1 MDENKAS
8 LVNFLC
14 TETSQ
19 SYHGH
24 SRKELVLSG
33 GFTDPKKVW
42 SSTDRHLAGLASDHE
57 EADTR
62 ILLYARDAT
71 IRGYQQINVVC
82 RDTDVLVL
90 LAAHLPELS
99 PSVWIFTG
107 TAKRKLY
114 VPVHRI
120 RLSEENRSSLL
131 AFHAI
136 TGCDT
141 TSQFAGIGKQSAWSI
156 FVTYSE
162 LLQHLGREE
171 CPDDKVLSDAEAFV
185 CKLYNRGTV
194 EVLINSER
202 AAAFRRA
209 KKSLDSL
216 PPTQDALHL
225 HIKRA
230 HHQTYVWKR
239 ALEPCPVLPNPDGS
253 GWHYNED
260 GILKPKLVTL
270 EQVSEGCL
278 QLVYCGCTREGN
290 CCATR
295 RCTCFRLSLNCSR
308 ACKCGDLCRNI
319 TVLD

>member
-62 ILLYARDAT
+62 ILLHARDAT

-99 PSVWIFTG
+99 PSVWMFTG

-114 VPVHRI
+114 VPLHRI

-141 TSQFAGIGKQSAWSI
+141 TGQFAGIGKQSAWSI

-185 CKLYNRGTV
+185 CKLYNRGTT
-194 EVLINSER
+194 EVLIN
-202 AAAFRRA
+202 
-209 KKSLDSL
+209 K
-216 PPTQDALHL
+216 
-225 HIKRA
+225 
-230 HHQTYVWKR
+230 
-239 ALEPCPVLPNPDGS
+239 PCPVLPNPDGS